1 VRPTGTPE
9 QGSLINPEVSISKG
23 KPCFSTNQCRTGDAL
38 YSIVPPGRDQILNRG
53 TGAGLLSNCPSGTDQ
68 HCTFRGYFRVNKS
81 IVRTSIQGLKFAY
94 RSGRFFLV
102 ARHLKYKAQFY
113 RVLKVNCLS
122 RFYVDRLWVVID
134 QYIVMAN
141 NAISRQDSKP
151 IISAIADPQV
161 RSVIQIEY
169 QTFDEGT
176 DRRTWA
182 IHNDGAKVRA
192 RFRSRHGLSGGC
204 DRQHGNDRQ

>member
-1 VRPTGTPE
+1 MT
-9 QGSLINPEVSISKG
+9 KG
-23 KPCFSTNQCRTGDAL
+23 AVMLL
-38 YSIVPPGRDQILNRG
+38 YSIVPPGRDQILNWG
-53 TGAGLLSNCPSGTDQ
+53 TGAGLLSNRPSGKNQ
-68 HCTFRGYFRVNKS
+68 HRTFRGYFTVNKS
-81 IVRTSIQGLKFAY
+81 ISRTSIQGLKFAY

-102 ARHLKYKAQFY
+102 TRHLKYKAQFY
-113 RVLKVNCLS
+113 RVLKVYCLS

-134 QYIVMAN
+134 EYIVMAD
-141 NAISRQDSKP
+141 NAISRQDGKS

-169 QTFDEGT
+169 QILDAGT
-176 DRRTWA
+176 DRRPCA

-192 RFRSRHGLSGGC
+192 RFRSRHGLSDGC

>member
-1 VRPTGTPE
+1 MPRFSIFLSRVRRRWLRATLKCLNIGR
-9 QGSLINPEVSISKG
+9 IS
-23 KPCFSTNQCRTGDAL
+23 DAP
-38 YSIVPPGRDQILNRG
+38 VEKC
-53 TGAGLLSNCPSGTDQ
+53 AC
-68 HCTFRGYFRVNKS
+68 
-81 IVRTSIQGLKFAY
+81 SIQGLKFAH

-102 ARHLKYKAQFY
+102 IRHLKYKAQFY

-134 QYIVMAN
+134 EYIVMAN
-141 NAISRQDSKP
+141 NTISRQDGKP

-161 RSVIQIEY
+161 RSVIQIEF
-169 QTFDEGT
+169 QIVDEGT
-176 DRRTWA
+176 DRRPWA

-192 RFRSRHGLSGGC
+192 RFRSRHALSGGC